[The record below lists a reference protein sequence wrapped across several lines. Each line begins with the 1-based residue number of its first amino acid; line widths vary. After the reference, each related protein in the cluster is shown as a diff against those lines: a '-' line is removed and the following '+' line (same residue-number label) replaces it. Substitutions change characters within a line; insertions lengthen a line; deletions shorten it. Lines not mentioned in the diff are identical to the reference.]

1 MKTVILHY
9 PDHVSL
15 QIVLNDLHE
24 NSRRTGPRPI
34 VDFDD
39 AAFPTLRRL
48 CVQRRILHVAAAR
61 AAEPITPDP
70 ET

>member
-48 CVQRRILHVAAAR
+48 CVQRRIPHVAKTESADEEA
-61 AAEPITPDP
+61 P
-70 ET
+70 E